1 MSGNNI
7 EQRNKHM
14 RPVHVFNSQDL
25 IFRQTTNLPPIG
37 TEQKVPHELDFTVD
51 ASTDIWDVEL
61 ERKLIDKGIWSHA
74 VKVSSGQAIILP
86 PDQYH
91 CFKKIFSTQDD
102 KGIPLVGLACDC
114 TYVGHTEESFNSY
127 YQSIKVITYDHLHDC

>member
-1 MSGNNI
+1 
-7 EQRNKHM
+7 M

-37 TEQKVPHELDFTVD
+37 TKQKVPHELDFTVD

-74 VKVSSGQAIILP
+74 VKLKYLRDKRSSFRQ
-86 PDQYH
+86 
-91 CFKKIFSTQDD
+91 T
-102 KGIPLVGLACDC
+102 
-114 TYVGHTEESFNSY
+114 N
-127 YQSIKVITYDHLHDC
+127 ITASRRYFLHKTTKEYP